1 MLKDQKT
8 HHDVGVD
15 DTGVVAD
22 GLEKQEFVAHSFDDD
37 VVDQTSSL
45 HGRVGR
51 VVYRHHATRLAELTH
66 VLQLQPIILLPWQ
79 HFDLRMP
86 SVDSEVAAWNKRWRG
101 PGLFKNRGSPKMNS
115 NPRRLQS

>member
-66 VLQLQPIILLPWQ
+66 VLQLQAGMEWQ
-79 HFDLRMP
+79 LGIKGG
-86 SVDSEVAAWNKRWRG
+86 VVQVYLKIEVVQR
-101 PGLFKNRGSPKMNS
+101 
-115 NPRRLQS
+115 